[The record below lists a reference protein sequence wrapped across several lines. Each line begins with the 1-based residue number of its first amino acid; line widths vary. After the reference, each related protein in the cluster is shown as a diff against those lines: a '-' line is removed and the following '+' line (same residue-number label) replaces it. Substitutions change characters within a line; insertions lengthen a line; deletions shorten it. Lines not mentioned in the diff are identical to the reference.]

1 MVVVALVVLVRGV
14 LSGVGSAS
22 ALRLSIG
29 SEADSWWTGFGALWF
44 CVGAVWE
51 LCLRLC
57 VFVLHACILFIF
69 VFVICVSL
77 SMEWLWLFWCDCGL
91 LIWYLLEVWYWVFC
105 TDGT

>member
-1 MVVVALVVLVRGV
+1 MPCVFSLCVSAFTCRYGWGDGVVVVVLVVLVRGA

-57 VFVLHACILFIF
+57 VFVLHACIF
-69 VFVICVSL
+69 
-77 SMEWLWLFWCDCGL
+77 
-91 LIWYLLEVWYWVFC
+91 
-105 TDGT
+105 